1 MHIMSTPLQVA
12 GGNTLSN
19 SKLDAMAVEHVQKN
33 ATEDSDF
40 GTIDGGNLGLTAYSL
55 TPGKTKE
62 LLTLARDIYPG
73 ARELKGY
80 QFNPTTTNMVAVV
93 TSEDEPHIHLC
104 PQSKSSG
111 QVGKPIID
119 LNVVDLSSGSEEAFQ
134 AACPG
139 ADVEDWG
146 SAMTAIFEKQRHL
159 HLGEGSAEHLW
170 WT

>member
-12 GGNTLSN
+12 GGNTLSPG
-19 SKLDAMAVEHVQKN
+19 KLDALAVEHIQKN
-33 ATEDSDF
+33 AGDDSDF
-40 GTIDGGNLGLTAYSL
+40 GSIDGGNRGLTAYSL
-55 TPGKTKE
+55 SAGKTKE
-62 LLTLARDIYPG
+62 LLTLARDLYPG
-73 ARELKGY
+73 ARELKAY
-80 QFNPTTTNMVAVV
+80 QFNPNTTNMVAVV

-111 QVGKPIID
+111 QVGKAVID

-134 AACPG
+134 AACPA
-139 ADVEDWG
+139 ADPEDWG

-159 HLGEGSAEHLW
+159 NLGEGSAEHLW